1 VGNRYGLKIVSHI
14 ENISLE
20 VMFENQERKNFV
32 TRGSY
37 GGSDSKGVFHGHGD
51 TKNLKDIMKL
61 KYFNEVYSLVLSFQ
75 KEYGV
80 LPVILLTSIIH
91 MNDFMTITK
100 NDSIIKESI
109 DGNLFDMT
117 LDEVAS
123 NIKPIDHKAF
133 EALIHMKIKQYHNLL
148 EAKQSSDDEIEIKKA
163 LVTGRVETLLISSE
177 HISRSFDEYIN
188 IGISKGSEILVLNHI
203 ECLEDFICSNEEYTI
218 VFEDDCY
225 CDDVELLKIT
235 FENIQ
240 NNPDFDTVYL
250 GDGCFPNAN
259 KDKPH
264 GLLPVNQSRCTE
276 AIVYSKK
283 GAKKILD
290 YYYKSREEK
299 NVFCLL
305 DFYFTECYNSI
316 KDYKNFHTNP
326 TPIHQATIYG
336 LIQSSI
342 KN

>member
-1 VGNRYGLKIVSHI
+1 MFNRIYFIHNPLSNSREKYINNI
-14 ENISLE
+14 E
-20 VMFENQERKNFV
+20 
-32 TRGSY
+32 
-37 GGSDSKGVFHGHGD
+37 
-51 TKNLKDIMKL
+51 
-61 KYFNEVYSLVLSFQ
+61 
-75 KEYGV
+75 
-80 LPVILLTSIIH
+80 TSI
-91 MNDFMTITK
+91 
-100 NDSIIKESI
+100 
-109 DGNLFDMT
+109 
-117 LDEVAS
+117 S
-123 NIKPIDHKAF
+123 NIPYFSK
-133 EALIHMKIKQYHNLL
+133 ELT
-148 EAKQSSDDEIEIKKA
+148 IKKIWKIGGND
-163 LVTGRVETLLISSE
+163 LKEDELLFFKNGATSIRHFKNACS
-177 HISRSFDEYIN
+177 
-188 IGISKGSEILVLNHI
+188 LVLNHI